1 MIQRDNQNYDNDG
14 KSKSKL
20 NEYNNCE
27 FQSLFTGE
35 GPILH
40 ATSCM
45 PLHISLGVGLK
56 ILNVIEGKA
65 IKLDNEI
72 KQDKGL
78 QTDQITDIMEEMKIL
93 LGSISEEE
101 EKLQVLCEEKQCL
114 LDTKSKL

>member
-1 MIQRDNQNYDNDG
+1 
-14 KSKSKL
+14 
-20 NEYNNCE
+20 
-27 FQSLFTGE
+27 
-35 GPILH
+35 
-40 ATSCM
+40 M

-78 QTDQITDIMEEMKIL
+78 QTDQITDIMEEVRKLL

-114 LDTKSKL
+114 LDTQSKL

>member
-1 MIQRDNQNYDNDG
+1 
-14 KSKSKL
+14 
-20 NEYNNCE
+20 
-27 FQSLFTGE
+27 
-35 GPILH
+35 
-40 ATSCM
+40 M

-56 ILNVIEGKA
+56 ILNVIEGEA

-78 QTDQITDIMEEMKIL
+78 QTDQITDIMEEMRIL

-114 LDTKSKL
+114 LDTQSKLEKENISFLAKEGKKFVETSSEENMCENSIRVSSMT